1 VAKVETRAAGASE
14 ESSWPLAS
22 SSKIVFVGF
31 MAAGKS
37 IAARRAARRL
47 GTEAVDTD
55 AVLESELGE
64 PIGDFFDRAGEPAFR
79 EREEA
84 VVLRLLEQEV
94 ERGKAQ
100 GKAQGRA
107 GVLALG
113 GGAVESRP
121 VREELRRHLCVYV
134 EVDPAL
140 AWTRSEGS
148 KRPLARDRERFFDLH
163 ARRKPLYESVARAVL
178 RSTEE
183 ALPEEARE
191 KALERTLD
199 AALEA
204 AMRLHEPGVAPSVRM
219 LWAET
224 TRGGYPVYAG
234 QGALDVAG
242 SLWPSGP
249 RPFVVA
255 DARVEELH
263 GSRLAAALGAAAPSG
278 ASVTVPPGEQHK
290 TLAEA
295 ERVLRA
301 LARAG
306 MERSDAILAFGG
318 GVVGDLA
325 GLCAALYQRGVEF
338 VQVPTTV
345 VAQVDAAYG
354 GKTAVD
360 LPEAKNYAGA
370 FHQPAAVLTDPSLLS
385 TLAEREVRAGFAEVL
400 KTALI
405 AGGQLWSN
413 VRELPPFT
421 DVVAHRP
428 ELLADLIE
436 SCIRTKLAVVA
447 EDERDVGVRA
457 TLNLGHTFAHALEAA
472 TGYTELLHG
481 EAVAVGLLVALRM
494 SERAVGLD
502 PQVRR
507 EIAEILARNGLS
519 GTFIGPSTD
528 EILASAA
535 LDKKRRG
542 GRQNLVLLRAPG
554 DVAIGCEVTTEVFRD
569 AIGEVRCGEGAR

>member
-1 VAKVETRAAGASE
+1 MAKVETRAAGASE
-14 ESSWPLAS
+14 EGPVQLAS

-37 IAARRAARRL
+37 IAARRAAARL

-84 VVLRLLEQEV
+84 VVLRLLEQGET
-94 ERGKAQ
+94 E
-100 GKAQGRA
+100 
-107 GVLALG
+107 VLAVG
-113 GGAVESRP
+113 GGAVESRA
-121 VREELRRHLCVYV
+121 VREELRRHLSVYV

-140 AWTRSEGS
+140 AWRRSEGS
-148 KRPLARDRERFFDLH
+148 HRPLARDRERFFDLH
-163 ARRKPLYESVARAVL
+163 ARRTPLYESVTRAVL

-183 ALPEEARE
+183 AIPEGARE

-204 AMRLHEPGVAPSVRM
+204 AVRLREPGVAPSVRM

-234 QGALDVAG
+234 PGALDAAG

-249 RPFVVA
+249 RPFVVS
-255 DARVEELH
+255 DARVDELH
-263 GSRLAAALGAAAPSG
+263 GRRLAAALGAAAGSG
-278 ASVTVPPGEQHK
+278 ATVTVPPGERHK

-301 LARAG
+301 LAQAG
-306 MERSDAILAFGG
+306 MERSDAVLAFGG

-325 GLCAALYQRGVEF
+325 GLCAALYQRGVDV

-370 FHQPAAVLTDPSLLS
+370 FHQPVAVLTDPSLLS
-385 TLAEREVRAGFAEVL
+385 TLPEREVRAGFAEVL

-405 AGGQLWSN
+405 AGGPLWSD
-413 VRELPPFT
+413 VWELPPFT
-421 DVVAHRP
+421 EVVADRP

-436 SCIRTKLAVVA
+436 GCIRTKLAVVA
-447 EDERDVGVRA
+447 EDERDVAVRA
-457 TLNLGHTFAHALEAA
+457 TLNLGHTVAHALEAA
-472 TGYTELLHG
+472 TGYTGLLHG
-481 EAVAVGLLVALRM
+481 EAVAVGLLVALRL
-494 SERAVGLD
+494 SEGAVGLD
-502 PQVRR
+502 PQVRQ
-507 EIAEILARNGLS
+507 EVAEILSRNGLA
-519 GTFIGPSTD
+519 GTFRGPSTD
-528 EILASAA
+528 EIVASAA
-535 LDKKRRG
+535 LDKKRRS

-554 DVAIGCEVTTEVFRD
+554 DVAIGCEVTPEQFRD
-569 AIGEVRCGEGAR
+569 AIEEVRSTEGAR

>member
-1 VAKVETRAAGASE
+1 MAKVETRAVGASE
-14 ESSWPLAS
+14 EGPGSLAPH
-22 SSKIVFVGF
+22 SKIVFVGF

-37 IAARRAARRL
+37 IAARRAAERL

-84 VVLRLLEQEV
+84 VVLRLLEQRLE
-94 ERGKAQ
+94 Q
-100 GKAQGRA
+100 GKA
-107 GVLALG
+107 GVVALG

-140 AWTRSEGS
+140 AWRRSEGS

-163 ARRKPLYESVARAVL
+163 ARRTPLYESVTRAVL

-183 ALPEEARE
+183 AMPEGARE
-191 KALERTLD
+191 KALERALD

-204 AMRLHEPGVAPSVRM
+204 TERLREPGVAPSVRM

-224 TRGGYPVYAG
+224 TRGGYPVYVG
-234 QGALDVAG
+234 QGALDAAG

-255 DARVEELH
+255 DARVDELH
-263 GSRLAAALGAAAPSG
+263 GSRLVAALGAAARSG
-278 ASVTVPPGEQHK
+278 GSVTVPPGEKHK

-301 LARAG
+301 LAQGG

-325 GLCAALYQRGVEF
+325 GLCAALYQRGVDV

-370 FHQPAAVLTDPSLLS
+370 FHQPAVVLTDPSLLS
-385 TLAEREVRAGFAEVL
+385 TLAEREVQAGFAEVL

-405 AGGQLWSN
+405 AGGRLWSD

-421 DVVAHRP
+421 EVVAHRP
-428 ELLADLIE
+428 ELLADLVE
-436 SCIRTKLAVVA
+436 GCIRTKLAIVA

-472 TGYTELLHG
+472 TGFTGLLHG
-481 EAVAVGLLVALRM
+481 EAVALGLLVALRL
-494 SERAVGLD
+494 SEQAVGLD

-507 EIAEILARNGLS
+507 EVAEILARNGLS
-519 GTFIGPSTD
+519 GTFSGPSTD

-535 LDKKRRG
+535 FDKKRGG

-554 DVAIGCEVTTEVFRD
+554 DVAIGCEVTPELFRD
-569 AIGEVRCGEGAR
+569 AIEEVRHSEGGR